1 MLQEIPFRARDLF
14 WSKASILLILSE
26 SNSPGLS
33 IFDTSFPFDMSR
45 FVAFQFHPFVRFH
58 TVVNLFIES
67 FFSKNNKKRFLLLGV
82 NNNYVR

>member
-14 WSKASILLILSE
+14 WPKASILLILSE

-58 TVVNLFIES
+58 TVNLFIES

>member
-14 WSKASILLILSE
+14 WPKASILLILSE
-26 SNSPGLS
+26 SNSPGL
-33 IFDTSFPFDMSR
+33 SFPFDMSR